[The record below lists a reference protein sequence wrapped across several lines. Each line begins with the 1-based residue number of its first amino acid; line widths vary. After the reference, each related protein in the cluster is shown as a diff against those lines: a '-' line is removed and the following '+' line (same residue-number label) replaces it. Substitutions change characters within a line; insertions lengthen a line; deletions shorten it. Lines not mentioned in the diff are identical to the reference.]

1 MSVSEKPRAQLQR
14 KRCSNNKDELED
26 YVTSLTLDGMHVDR
40 GNTTPAYLT
49 VDGKYHKAF
58 LGIQLSFLVD
68 SLCGFSVP
76 QNRYGIFLL
85 LPLPK
90 RTPRDTKCPI
100 SLSHMNSQLLRVLPV
115 WWIHIPSGILAKST
129 RERTIDWD
137 RFQPPDSL
145 ILAMVTV
152 VSPAQ

>member
-1 MSVSEKPRAQLQR
+1 
-14 KRCSNNKDELED
+14 
-26 YVTSLTLDGMHVDR
+26 MHVDR

-85 LPLPK
+85 LLLPERK
-90 RTPRDTKCPI
+90 PRDTKCPI
-100 SLSHMNSQLLRVLPV
+100 SLSHMNSQFLRVLTCLVDSYSFWNTCKKYSRTDDRLGPFSTARQFNTCNGDCSFSCAMTCNIWDNKLAGAVLSLRSPV
-115 WWIHIPSGILAKST
+115 SAWSHNCG
-129 RERTIDWD
+129 
-137 RFQPPDSL
+137 
-145 ILAMVTV
+145 
-152 VSPAQ
+152 